1 MIGAIFSGIAA
12 AAGLT
17 SAATGIGFGVKAQ
30 QEAKKQF
37 KKTSEGEKAALGI
50 QRMKTADIAGF
61 GGLTAGQYGRALMQD
76 DAYAMQVQGLV
87 NKIEQQSRF
96 GDAFRK
102 EAFYKLALSDIKQF
116 TQKTAVNIQ
125 DMDAEAIVR
134 NAKLSIEASD
144 RLRKSES
151 EIIAR
156 ENEIKRQ
163 ELEME
168 AKIASNIGATIE
180 SLAKITGASVKY
192 YDYRKKLDAKKVALN
207 QTVAQSSG
215 IAGALSTPQ
224 ADKVFGQD
232 DTLPVEPLGLRQSN
246 VPEGVTLQQES
257 FLGRTAEEV
266 GEQRLGEFRSRYRDT
281 ETEEGR
287 FGLVEEYFHIWN

>member
-1 MIGAIFSGIAA
+1 
-12 AAGLT
+12 
-17 SAATGIGFGVKAQ
+17 
-30 QEAKKQF
+30 
-37 KKTSEGEKAALGI
+37 
-50 QRMKTADIAGF
+50 
-61 GGLTAGQYGRALMQD
+61 
-76 DAYAMQVQGLV
+76 
-87 NKIEQQSRF
+87 
-96 GDAFRK
+96 
-102 EAFYKLALSDIKQF
+102 
-116 TQKTAVNIQ
+116 
-125 DMDAEAIVR
+125 MDAEAIVR